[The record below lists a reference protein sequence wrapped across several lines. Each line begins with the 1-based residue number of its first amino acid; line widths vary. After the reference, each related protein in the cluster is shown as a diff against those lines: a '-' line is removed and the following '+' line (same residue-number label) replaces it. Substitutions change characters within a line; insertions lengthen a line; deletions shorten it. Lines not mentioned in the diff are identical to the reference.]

1 MTRKETNSY
10 THILKYTGVFGGV
23 QGLSILMGLLRNKIV
38 AVLLGPGGM
47 GLVSL
52 FNTVVNFVSQAS
64 TFGISFSAVR
74 HVSELYDRGDTAALE
89 HYVGVIRSWTLLV
102 ALFGVLLCIVLGPFL
117 SDSTFAW
124 GDHTLH
130 FILLSPAVGM
140 LAVTGGE
147 TAILKGVR
155 RLRQL
160 ALIQLASIV
169 ATLAISVPVF
179 YFFCEAGIVPVIVL
193 TTLATMLVTL
203 HFSLR
208 LFPLKAVG
216 ARLLGDG
223 MGMVRLGVAYT
234 AAGIMGSGA
243 ELLVRSFLNVRGDLD
258 VVGLYNSAYMLCVTY
273 AGMVFSAMETDY
285 FPRLSAAN
293 HDPMERN
300 RIVNRQIEVSL
311 LIVSPM
317 LSALIVA
324 LPVVVPLLF
333 SARFAPIVPMG
344 QVMVIAM
351 YLRAVTLPVSYI
363 MLATGESKY
372 YLLMEAFYDILLVML
387 VTVLFNWMGLLG
399 TGVALLA
406 LYVLEAAVLLAFAH
420 AHYGTSLTPQVLR
433 CVALQL
439 PLGLLAYL
447 CTLTLSGLVYWMA
460 GLAVVLA
467 STGVSAA
474 ILRSK
479 TSLWDILKQKNQ
491 HHG

>member
-23 QGLSILMGLLRNKIV
+23 QGLSILVGLLRNKVV
-38 AVLLGPGGM
+38 ALLLGPGGM

-52 FNTVVNFVSQAS
+52 FNTVVNFVSQTS
-64 TFGISFSAVR
+64 TFGIPFSAVR
-74 HVSELYDRGDTAALE
+74 HVSELYDSGDTAALE
-89 HYVGVIRSWTLLV
+89 HHVGVIRSWTLLT
-102 ALFGVLLCIVLGPFL
+102 ALLGALLCVVLGPL
-117 SDSTFAW
+117 MSSSTFSW

-130 FILLSPAVGM
+130 FMLLAPAVGM

-160 ALIQLASIV
+160 ALIQLVSIV

-179 YFFCEAGIVPVIVL
+179 SLFGEAGIVPVIVL
-193 TTLATMLVTL
+193 TAGATMLVTL
-203 HFSLR
+203 RFSLR
-208 LFPLKAVG
+208 LFPPGTLRVA
-216 ARLLGDG
+216 LLGEG

-258 VVGLYNSAYMLCVTY
+258 TVGLYNSAYMLCVTY

-293 HDPMERN
+293 RDRRERN

-317 LSALIVA
+317 LAALIVA
-324 LPVVVPLLF
+324 LPLIVPLLF

-344 QVMVIAM
+344 QVTVIAM
-351 YLRAVTLPVSYI
+351 YFRAVTLPVSYI
-363 MLATGESKY
+363 TLATGESRY
-372 YLLMEAFYDILLVML
+372 YLLLEAVYDILLVAL
-387 VTVLFNWMGLLG
+387 VTALFRWGGLLG
-399 TGVALLA
+399 TGLALLL
-406 LYVLEAAVLLAFAH
+406 LYALEAAVLLTFAR
-420 AHYGTSLTPQVLR
+420 AHYGITLTRPVLR

-447 CTLTLSGLVYWMA
+447 CTLTLGGWLYWVA
-460 GLAVVLA
+460 GAAVALA
-467 STGVSAA
+467 SAGVSAA
-474 ILRSK
+474 ILHRK
-479 TSLWDILKQKNQ
+479 TSLWDTLRQKIT